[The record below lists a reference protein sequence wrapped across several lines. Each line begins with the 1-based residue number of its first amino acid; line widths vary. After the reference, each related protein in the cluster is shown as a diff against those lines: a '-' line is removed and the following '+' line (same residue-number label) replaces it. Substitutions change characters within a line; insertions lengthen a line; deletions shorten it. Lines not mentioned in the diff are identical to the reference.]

1 MQAALTEQSKCGA
14 VAVTMKKDSAQ
25 VLQRREAEVQDGAT
39 KDKDAIVALQLEDS
53 IVKLER
59 QIATT
64 KALKKSCELQKMTD
78 ILGKIIK
85 SDSMPASKKCE
96 GLSALTSEMTDRFY
110 NPKTRIDSQMYI
122 PAKTIAVVPAI
133 LQMKLQQAVLAVL
146 LEECKQIQ
154 AQLSEQ
160 AIQLDAPPSLVEC
173 PHCGEFGAPI
183 AHVEGCA
190 VALRRTTCRNGLHAK
205 GFPQVPAGHEGAA
218 GF

>member
-1 MQAALTEQSKCGA
+1 M
-14 VAVTMKKDSAQ
+14 
-25 VLQRREAEVQDGAT
+25 
-39 KDKDAIVALQLEDS
+39 
-53 IVKLER
+53 
-59 QIATT
+59 
-64 KALKKSCELQKMTD
+64 D

-85 SDSMPASKKCE
+85 SDLPASEKCE

-122 PAKTIAVVPAI
+122 SAKTIAVVAAV
-133 LQMKLQQAVLAVL
+133 LRVKLEQAMLAVL
-146 LEECKQIQ
+146 LEEFKQIQ

-173 PHCGEFGAPI
+173 PHCGEFGAST
-183 AHVEGCA
+183 AHVESCA